1 MKLNAASLLSA
12 AFAVVALAGVARG
25 GVVQA
30 NLSALTRSGTALV
43 GIESTTGDIQRS
55 TDGGASGTTVR
66 AATATPLRNL
76 NASGNTVIAVGD
88 GGAISRST
96 DAGATWTDLST
107 TAAPA
112 IGPLKDVASSN
123 GTFWVAVG
131 QSTGGKLAAEWSND
145 GGATWAAATAIPNL
159 SGKLNGVV
167 YDSQFGRWC
176 AVGADGVEINAVIL
190 TSTDG
195 KTWTTVTAPAGAAS
209 LNDVATDG
217 AGNLLAVGATGTLAT
232 SADAGATFSVE
243 ANSGVVSEDLLAVVY
258 SAASGFYV
266 GGQNLVQMTYTVAGG
281 SVVVQNPVPN
291 GGDVNALAV
300 DDSGVVLISGT
311 GFSHVATVTLGNLS
325 ATYDGT
331 AKSATATTDP
341 SGLTVNFTYDGSAVA
356 PTNAGSYTVVGT
368 VSDTTY
374 NGAASGTLVIAKAN
388 QSITF
393 GAISDTTL
401 AASPLTLSATST
413 SGLPVTFVVVSGPA
427 SVSGSTLTLTGSG
440 TVTVEARQVGNG
452 NYNAATPVQQSFNIS
467 NTVATVTLSD
477 TTATYDGSAKSITA
491 TTNPAGLSVNITYD
505 GSATAPTDA
514 GSYAVVATI
523 SDATYS
529 GSASGTFTIAKADQT
544 IEFVG
549 PTDRGFSTMPITL
562 IANATSSLPVSFTAV
577 SGPASLDG
585 NTLTLLGAGTVVLQ
599 ATQSGNANYNA
610 AQPVTRSFIVGGSFE
625 TWQLENFTGTEL
637 FDSAVSGPNAIYSA
651 DGLTNLMRYA
661 LGLPAKTPI
670 SSGLPQVAKTETDWT
685 FTYTRPSAITDV
697 TYEVQTSTDLVSWS
711 TVATHE
717 QVTSQGGT
725 DTWRASVTGSSA
737 PAVFFR
743 LKVVRGGH
751 DY

>member
-1 MKLNAASLLSA
+1 MKFNAASLLSA

-43 GIESTTGDIQRS
+43 GIESTSGDIQRS

-112 IGPLKDVASSN
+112 VGPLKDVASSN

-145 GGATWAAATAIPNL
+145 GGATWVAATSLPNL

-167 YDSQFGRWC
+167 YDGQFGRWC
-176 AVGADGVEINAVIL
+176 AVGTDGVEINAVIL
-190 TSTDG
+190 TSADG
-195 KTWTTVTAPAGAAS
+195 KTWTTVTAPLGSAA
-209 LNDVATDG
+209 LKDVATDG

-232 SADAGATFSVE
+232 SSDGGATFDSE
-243 ANSGVVSEDLLAVVY
+243 ANSGAVSEDLLAVVY
-258 SAASGFYV
+258 SATSGFYV
-266 GGQNLVQMTYTVAGG
+266 GGQNLVQMAYTVAGG
-281 SVVVQNPVPN
+281 TVVVQNPVPD

-300 DDSGVVLISGT
+300 DDSGVVLISGN

-341 SGLTVNFTYDGSAVA
+341 AGLTVNFTYDGSSVA
-356 PTNAGSYTVVGT
+356 PTNAGNYSVVGT
-368 VSDTTY
+368 VADTTY

-388 QSITF
+388 QTITF
-393 GAISDTTL
+393 GVLSDTTL
-401 AASPLTLSATST
+401 AASPLTLSASST

-427 SVSGSTLTLTGSG
+427 NVSGNTLNLTGSG
-440 TVTVEARQVGNG
+440 TVTVEARQIGNG
-452 NYNAATPVQQSFNIS
+452 NYNAAMPVQRSFDINS
-467 NTVATVTLSD
+467 TVATVVLSD
-477 TTATYDGSAKSITA
+477 TSATYDGTPKSVTA
-491 TTNPAGLSVNITYD
+491 TTNPVGLNVNVTYD

-523 SDATYS
+523 SDANYS
-529 GSASGTFTIAKADQT
+529 GSVTGTLTIAKADQT
-544 IEFVG
+544 IEFTG
-549 PTDRGFSTMPITL
+549 PADTAFTTTPITL
-562 IANATSSLPVSFTAV
+562 TANATSGLTVTFTPV
-577 SGPASLDG
+577 SGPATLSG
-585 NTLTLLGAGTVVLQ
+585 NTVTLLGAGTVVLQ
-599 ATQSGNANYNA
+599 AVQTGNANYNA
-610 AQPVTRSFIVGGSFE
+610 AQPVTRSFTVGGSFE
-625 TWQLENFTGTEL
+625 TWQLDNFTSSEL
-637 FDSAVSGPNAIYSA
+637 LDANISGPNAVYGA
-651 DGLTNLMRYA
+651 DALTNLMRYA
-661 LGLPAKTPI
+661 LGLPAKTAI
-670 SSGLPQVAKTETDWT
+670 TAGLPEIARGETDWT

-697 TYEVQTSTDLVSWS
+697 RYEVEMSTDLVSWS
-711 TVATHE
+711 TVTTLE
-717 QVTSQGGT
+717 KLTTQGGT
-725 DTWRASVTGSSA
+725 DTWRASVSGGTSS
-737 PAVFFR
+737 PVFFR
-743 LKVVRGGH
+743 LKVMRGAH
-751 DY
+751 DL